1 MSELF
6 QQELGGWILEAHDH
20 WQEHRPKMYR
30 ESLKAGKLP
39 SALKTAAQR
48 TAHEMDQL
56 MEAGYTHHQAWE
68 AVRQTYL
75 FLPEEEGVTEEPEPD
90 PFWELHKEMMEL
102 QREIYQA
109 EADLKGWA

>member
-1 MSELF
+1 MNELF

-30 ESLKAGKLP
+30 EFPKAGKLP

-48 TAHEMDQL
+48 TAHEMDCL
-56 MEAGYTHHQAWE
+56 MEAGYTHHQAWG

-75 FLPEEEGVTEEPEPD
+75 FLPEEEGVTEEPEED
-90 PFWELHKEMMEL
+90 WFLDLLQEIAEVRGRAEQEMEEL
-102 QREIYQA
+102 R
-109 EADLKGWA
+109 DGN

>member
-1 MSELF
+1 MKELF
-6 QQELGGWILEAHDH
+6 QQELGGWILQAHDH
-20 WQEHRPKMYR
+20 WKEHRPQMCQ
-30 ESLKAGKLP
+30 EFLEAGKLR
-39 SALKTAAQR
+39 SALKTAAHR

-90 PFWELHKEMMEL
+90 EFWELHVEMMEL
-102 QREIYQA
+102 KRKIYQA
-109 EADLKGWA
+109 EANLKGWF